1 MKKLYILAA
10 LLMATTSAHAGG
22 ILPSRSTA
30 SAFVL
35 RRRATAAAFP
45 ASRSPRPAIPAARQ
59 YRSQGAWAKR
69 ATTMTS

>member
-22 ILPSRSTA
+22 IYPSRSTA

-35 RRRATAAAFP
+35 RRRATAARI
-45 ASRSPRPAIPAARQ
+45 SCIKMHLRPAIPA
-59 YRSQGAWAKR
+59 RSAISISRAWATKSER
-69 ATTMTS
+69 R